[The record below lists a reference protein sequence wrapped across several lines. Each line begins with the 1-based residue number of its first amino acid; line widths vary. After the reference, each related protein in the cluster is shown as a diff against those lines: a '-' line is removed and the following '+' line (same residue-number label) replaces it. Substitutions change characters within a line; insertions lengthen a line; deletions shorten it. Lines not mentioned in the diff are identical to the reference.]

1 MSAGRRRRLTLR
13 AWAVIVALAVAMAV
27 ISGAATI
34 LMAELERTSISII
47 QVTSDHAQAHILFRV
62 AMGGLHERSAGSWF
76 GERSQGVTDAD
87 VRIEAMSEGRWVVL
101 AREPAPRPFN
111 GSLNAET
118 SYAGCIGCAIPAGY
132 RHLLV
137 RIRIDNVVSAAVDLP
152 AVGRPH

>member
-1 MSAGRRRRLTLR
+1 
-13 AWAVIVALAVAMAV
+13 
-27 ISGAATI
+27 
-34 LMAELERTSISII
+34 
-47 QVTSDHAQAHILFRV
+47 
-62 AMGGLHERSAGSWF
+62 
-76 GERSQGVTDAD
+76 
-87 VRIEAMSEGRWVVL
+87 VVL